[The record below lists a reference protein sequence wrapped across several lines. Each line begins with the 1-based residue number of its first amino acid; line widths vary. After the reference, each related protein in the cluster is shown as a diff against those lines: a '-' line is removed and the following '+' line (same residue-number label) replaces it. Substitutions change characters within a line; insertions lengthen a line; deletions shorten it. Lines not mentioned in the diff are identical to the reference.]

1 MYNFND
7 RDGDEVIF
15 NIMRDPSGEAED
27 SGADQADGS
36 QFLNDSGPG
45 MELDRRE
52 GAETSIECD
61 DDSQLGGQ
69 PQTSQVCW

>member
-1 MYNFND
+1 MDNFND

-15 NIMRDPSGEAED
+15 NIMRDPLGGAED
-27 SGADQADGS
+27 SGADQDGS
-36 QFLNDSGPG
+36 QFLNDSSPG

>member
-1 MYNFND
+1 MDNFND
-7 RDGDEVIF
+7 INWDEVIF
-15 NIMRDPSGEAED
+15 NIMRDPSGGAED
-27 SGADQADGS
+27 SGADQDDS

-52 GAETSIECD
+52 GAETSID

-69 PQTSQVCW
+69 PQTSHVC

>member
-1 MYNFND
+1 MDNFND

-15 NIMRDPSGEAED
+15 NIMRDPSGGAED
-27 SGADQADGS
+27 SGADQDGS

-45 MELDRRE
+45 MELDQRE

-69 PQTSQVCW
+69 PQTSQVC